1 MSGSKNV
8 PPPAASVVPFRRSV
22 AAYEGEQELSV
33 GLPPA
38 LASMRPSPAPA
49 AVVAPELAGR
59 AKVWFVSGP
68 GRSGKTTLLRYVME
82 TMTASGSIALAAAL
96 DPQNRSLAGFLDG
109 VEQPPTND
117 AAAVARWLE
126 SLLKT
131 MMEEKGS
138 ALLDL
143 GGGDTS
149 LGRVLSAVPDLA
161 DVMESAGVAPV
172 AIYTLGP
179 RVDDLASLA
188 SFEARGF
195 QPRATA
201 IVLNE
206 GLADPTTPRDEAFGR
221 VLRHSAFKAAVERGA
236 VVLWMPRLEPAV
248 AAEIEAKRLHF
259 TAARDGQSPKSRS
272 SVPLGPFDRSRVRAW
287 MLAMDAMLAPVQPW
301 LP

>member
-1 MSGSKNV
+1 MSAKT
-8 PPPAASVVPFRRSV
+8 PPSSAASVVPLFRRA
-22 AAYEGEQELSV
+22 AAYEGEEEVSV

-38 LASMRPSPAPA
+38 VVNPQPSDVPA
-49 AVVAPELAGR
+49 AVVAPELAGKP
-59 AKVWFVSGP
+59 KVWFVSGP
-68 GRSGKTTLLRYVME
+68 GRSGKTTFLRYVIEVMA
-82 TMTASGSIALAAAL
+82 ASGSAALAAAL
-96 DPQNRSLAGFLDG
+96 DPQNRSLAAFLDG

-126 SLLKT
+126 ALLKT
-131 MMEEKGS
+131 MMNEKGS

-149 LGRVLSAVPDLA
+149 LGRVLSDVPDLA
-161 DVMESAGVAPV
+161 GVMEDAGVAPV
-172 AIYTLGP
+172 AVYTLGP

-195 QPRATA
+195 RPRATA

-206 GLADPTTPRDEAFGR
+206 GLADPTILRDEAFGR
-221 VLRHSAFKAAVERGA
+221 VLRHSAFRAAVDRGA

-259 TAARDGQSPKSRS
+259 TMARDGQAPKSRP
-272 SVPLGPFDRSRVRAW
+272 SVPPLGPFDRSRVRAW
-287 MLAMDAMLAPVQPW
+287 MAAMDAMLAPVRPW